1 MGGALCV
8 FRSALALCF
17 SAGEGRAGASD
28 EVLLTKH
35 SSDARAMWVYCCG
48 IDLAYR
54 QNFKGCVIFFCCIIA
69 GEKKVI
75 LKKLMF

>member
-1 MGGALCV
+1 M

-54 QNFKGCVIFFCCIIA
+54 QNFKGCVIFF
-69 GEKKVI
+69 VV
-75 LKKLMF
+75 